1 MHDRFSAIRSIG
13 VKAALGAVVASSLIV
28 AACTPP
34 ASTSGGSSSGAANA
48 ALTSCKVSASD
59 LAPATTSAGT
69 ATKVAGLSGQK
80 VTADGSSAL
89 QPFIK
94 QAAAEFDQA
103 NGTQSTIN
111 AGGSGQ
117 GLKDVSAGA
126 VQIGMSDVFADSK
139 LTASEAAAL
148 TDHQVA
154 AVVFA
159 LVVNNDLNGKVNNL
173 TKDQIKGI
181 YTGQYT
187 NWSQLGGPNE
197 AITVINRPLTSG
209 TRATFKQYVLDGTQ
223 EKSGTTLTQDNTG
236 AVAQAIT
243 QTPGSIGYVSIGFA
257 ASSQYASQMT
267 PICIDGAK
275 PVAADVNSGKY
286 IFWNVEHAYTKGPA
300 TGAAKA
306 LLQYVESSAAQKNDL
321 IALSYLPVSDVSA
334 SALATHVPSTEPTA
348 ESFYSK

>member
-1 MHDRFSAIRSIG
+1 MLDRFQAIRSVG
-13 VKAALGAVVASSLIV
+13 MKAALGAVVASSLVI
-28 AACTPP
+28 AACGAPTTGTGGTG
-34 ASTSGGSSSGAANA
+34 STNPSLVA
-48 ALTSCKVSASD
+48 CKVSASD
-59 LAPATTSAGT
+59 LLPASTGAGT
-69 ATKVAGLSGQK
+69 APKVAGLSGAK

-89 QPFIK
+89 QPLIK

-117 GLKDVSAGA
+117 GLTDVSAGA
-126 VQIGMSDVFADSK
+126 VQIGMSDLFAQAK
-139 LTASEAAAL
+139 LSSDKVAQL

-154 AVVFA
+154 AVVFT

-209 TRATFKQYVLDGTQ
+209 TRATFKQFVLDGTA
-223 EKSGTTLTQDNTG
+223 EKAGQTLTQDNTG

-257 ASSQYASQMT
+257 ASKQYSSQLT
-267 PICIDGAK
+267 PLCIGGAK
-275 PVAADVNSGKY
+275 PTATDVNSGSY
-286 IFWNVEHAYTKGPA
+286 PFWNIEHAYTKGPA

-306 LLQYVESSAAQKNDL
+306 LLQYVESPAVQKNDL
-321 IALSYLPVSDVSA
+321 LALSYLPVSSVAPSA
-334 SALATHVPSTEPTA
+334 IAAHTPTGA
-348 ESFYSK
+348 PAPESFYQ

>member
-1 MHDRFSAIRSIG
+1 MSDRFSAIRALG
-13 VKAALGAVVASSLIV
+13 LKAALGAVVASSLIV

-34 ASTSGGSSSGAANA
+34 PATTTGGGSANA
-48 ALTSCKVSASD
+48 SLQACKVSAAD
-59 LAPATTSAGT
+59 LAPPSTAASSAP
-69 ATKVAGLSGQK
+69 KVAGLTGQK
-80 VTADGSSAL
+80 ITADGSSAL
-89 QPFIK
+89 QPLIK

-126 VQIGMSDVFADSK
+126 VQIGMSDLFADAK
-139 LTASEAAAL
+139 LSASDAATL

-154 AVVFA
+154 AVVFT

-173 TKDQIKGI
+173 TKAEIKAI
-181 YTGQYT
+181 FTGQYT
-187 NWSQLGGPNE
+187 NWSQLGGPSE
-197 AITVINRPLTSG
+197 TITVVNRPLTSG
-209 TRATFKQYVLDGTQ
+209 TRATFKQYVLDNAQ
-223 EKSGTTLTQDNTG
+223 EAAGTTLTQDNTG

-275 PVAADVNSGKY
+275 PIASDVNSGKY
-286 IFWNVEHAYTKGPA
+286 AFWNVEHAYTKGPA
-300 TGAAKA
+300 TSAAKA
-306 LLQYVESSAAQKNDL
+306 LLQYVESQAVQQHDL
-321 IALSYLPVSDVSA
+321 LALSYLPVSEVSA
-334 SALATHVPSTEPTA
+334 SALAAHVPSTEPAA